1 MEEDE
6 SSCVKVV
13 IHARPLLKTDGPE
26 AKSAVDVCPRQKQV
40 SSTGIARLLVY
51 HREHGHHSTPCHAAG
66 HAADLFVS
74 T

>member
-26 AKSAVDVCPRQKQV
+26 AKGAVDVFPREKKV
-40 SSTGIARLLVY
+40 SS
-51 HREHGHHSTPCHAAG
+51 AG
-66 HAADLFVS
+66 TACCS
-74 T
+74 